1 MRTFRAHLNEKLR
14 DKEFQEFFE
23 LERRRLRI
31 AYDIRNARIRK
42 GLSQRRLAELAGVTQ
57 QMISRI
63 ETADAP
69 NVSLRT
75 VLRVAHAL
83 GLDVGLVPR
92 PLPTQKRSR
101 RSAIKRA

>member
-14 DKEFQEFFE
+14 NERFRELFE
-23 LERRRLRI
+23 LERQKLRI
-31 AYDIRNARIRK
+31 AYEIRNERIRK
-42 GLSQRRLAELAGVTQ
+42 GLTQRRLAELAGVTQ

-75 VLRVAHAL
+75 VLKVARAL
-83 GLDVGLVPR
+83 GFDVGLVP
-92 PLPTQKRSR
+92 T
-101 RSAIKRA
+101 SAKSSKMTRHVTIKRA